1 MLGGR
6 YAKDV
11 FGFKMGNC
19 VELNMSELLLTA
31 TGDGSQHRGAN
42 GRVELANHAR
52 PEHNDVSP
60 CGVKYHLAHLPLKKT
75 SAAERNH
82 DKWGQPKISG

>member
-19 VELNMSELLLTA
+19 VELNISVHLSFTA
-31 TGDGSQHRGAN
+31 RRRVTRFVGA
-42 GRVELANHAR
+42 E
-52 PEHNDVSP
+52 
-60 CGVKYHLAHLPLKKT
+60 
-75 SAAERNH
+75 
-82 DKWGQPKISG
+82 I